1 MGRCDLRRTLT
12 ALATVLALA
21 ALFGLATGDQAAKL
35 NEGGKGQAKV
45 VAAKGVF
52 TKYKCRSCHSIEAQ
66 GITKKAVEG
75 EEAVKGQ
82 KSPDLS
88 GVGLERKADWIVLF
102 LQKKEKIEGR
112 LHGKKFRGTDAEL
125 KELATWLETLKEESA
140 AKKMKAGEKAGAEG
154 TETKTVTKTET
165 KTETK
170 SGE

>member
-75 EEAVKGQ
+75 EEEEAAKGQ
-82 KSPDLS
+82 KPPDLS

-112 LHGKKFRGTDAEL
+112 LHGKKFRGTDEEL

-140 AKKMKAGEKAGAEG
+140 AKKMKAGEKAGAAG
-154 TETKTVTKTET
+154 TETKTVTKTV
-165 KTETK
+165 TK